1 MAAVWRKSFLFGMF
15 FGNSEFFKDS
25 KIKNFDLGVI
35 EAIEE
40 RIKNIRIKFQINGF
54 IKIWDIVHANSKK
67 VVSSLMFWDKF
78 SAILLIEWYD
88 IFTYF

>member
-1 MAAVWRKSFLFGMF
+1 MF

-40 RIKNIRIKFQINGF
+40 RIKNIRTKFQINRF
-54 IKIWDIVHANSKK
+54 IKI
-67 VVSSLMFWDKF
+67 
-78 SAILLIEWYD
+78 
-88 IFTYF
+88 